1 VTGAGSV
8 TQRAEFELDGTDRDY
23 DAYPIQGLAGDV
35 LYELHR
41 MIEDHGVTRLRV
53 TLEWEG
59 DY

>member
-41 MIEDHGVTRLRV
+41 MIEDHDVTRLRV

-59 DY
+59 NY